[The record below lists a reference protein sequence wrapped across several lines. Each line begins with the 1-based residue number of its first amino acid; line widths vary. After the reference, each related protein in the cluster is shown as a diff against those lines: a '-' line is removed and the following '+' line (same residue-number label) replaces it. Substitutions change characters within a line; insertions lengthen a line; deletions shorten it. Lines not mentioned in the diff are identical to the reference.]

1 MWMDERLANAKLD
14 QPLTQTNISKI
25 CPDHV
30 VNLSQ
35 MKEIWTPGTYI
46 YNLLNEHPL
55 KFTKFNSFM
64 RFYPNGTIYSWSKHL
79 LIISCH
85 MDFTNYPM
93 DKQVKKFLKT
103 GNPHKVTPKCHLIKS
118 PTGVQSTNREQHLRR
133 PLSEVLLAPKNQG
146 TDYPED

>member
-1 MWMDERLANAKLD
+1 MDERLANAKLD

-46 YNLLNEHPL
+46 YNSLNEHPL

-93 DKQVKKFLKT
+93 DKQVKNFLKLA
-103 GNPHKVTPKCHLIKS
+103 TPKKS
-118 PTGVQSTNREQHLRR
+118 PQNVT
-133 PLSEVLLAPKNQG
+133 
-146 TDYPED
+146 